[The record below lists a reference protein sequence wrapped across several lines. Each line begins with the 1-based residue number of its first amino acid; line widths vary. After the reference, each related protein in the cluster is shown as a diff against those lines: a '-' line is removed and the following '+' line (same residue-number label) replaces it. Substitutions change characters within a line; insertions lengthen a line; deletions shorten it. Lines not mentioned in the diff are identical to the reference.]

1 MVSSEEISRRLE
13 AKKRGQKI
21 SEVTKTPPVP
31 STNEC
36 PQCQTPNPPSAK
48 FCVGCGAT
56 LTSETTPVGES
67 KSAPQSDLTTSTP
80 TTAPETIPPV
90 DYKLCPSCNQKNKPD
105 AKFCIICG
113 HKFEDEGAEE
123 KHMEPLVDVVGEKDA
138 PIAESETVTPPIPD
152 TAGEEDLTKAEPTE
166 TPEVKTSEDVIPEIK
181 VPEQFKSDEVKS
193 IEDVDAEAQPLKEP
207 VTAEVAREESTIT
220 PEESTII
227 PEESNISRE
236 ETAPD
241 EDPVLKIKKAKELLD
256 IGAITQ
262 EEFDRIKNKYLDQI

>member
-21 SEVTKTPPVP
+21 SDVKKTPPVQ

-36 PQCQTPNPPSAK
+36 PQCQTPNLPSAK
-48 FCVGCGAT
+48 FCVGCGAP
-56 LTSETTPVGES
+56 LSSETTPGEEN
-67 KSAPQSDLTTSTP
+67 KSTPQSDPTTSTP
-80 TTAPETIPPV
+80 TTVPESPTE

-113 HKFEDEGAEE
+113 HKFEDGAAEE
-123 KHMEPLVDVVGEKDA
+123 KHIEPLMDVVGEKDT
-138 PIAESETVTPPIPD
+138 PIAESETVTPPTPD
-152 TAGEEDLTKAEPTE
+152 TAGEQDLTKAEPTE
-166 TPEVKTSEDVIPEIK
+166 NPDEKTSEDVIPEIK
-181 VPEQFKSDEVKS
+181 VSEQFKSDEVKS
-193 IEDVDAEAQPLKEP
+193 SEHVDAEAQPLKEP
-207 VTAEVAREESTIT
+207 VAEVAKDEPSITQEESK
-220 PEESTII
+220 
-227 PEESNISRE
+227 ISRE

-262 EEFDRIKNKYLDQI
+262 EEFDRIKNKYLDLI

>member
-21 SEVTKTPPVP
+21 SDVKKTPPVQ

-36 PQCQTPNPPSAK
+36 PQCQTANPPSAK
-48 FCVGCGAT
+48 FCVGCGAP
-56 LTSETTPVGES
+56 LTSETTPGGES
-67 KSAPQSDLTTSTP
+67 KSATQSDPTTSTS
-80 TTAPETIPPV
+80 TTTPETIPPA

-123 KHMEPLVDVVGEKDA
+123 KHMEPLVDVVGEQDTQ
-138 PIAESETVTPPIPD
+138 IAESETVTPP
-152 TAGEEDLTKAEPTE
+152 TQETEGEQDLTKAEAAE
-166 TPEVKTSEDVIPEIK
+166 TPEEKTSEDVIPEIK

-220 PEESTII
+220 PEEPTII
-227 PEESNISRE
+227 PEESNISTE